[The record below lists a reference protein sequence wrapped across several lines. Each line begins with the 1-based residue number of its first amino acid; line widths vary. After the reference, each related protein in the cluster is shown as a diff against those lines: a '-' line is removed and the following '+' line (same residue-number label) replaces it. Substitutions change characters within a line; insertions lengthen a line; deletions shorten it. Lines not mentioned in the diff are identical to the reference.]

1 MSVLVADSEDTV
13 PSPPWFPATLVDKV
27 CDPSTFSDGVPSP
40 WGRLH
45 GWDFTVA
52 LSPEWWNT
60 ASEGQWGDWPGDVQR
75 VVVVNETRFGL
86 VLQLD
91 DAWTVHVH
99 PFPTGLDVST
109 LSLYEPWRTALASAP
124 VLLPVAGMKNEQG
137 DHVVVFPLH
146 EVLPVEHVARRAR
159 EAVQSAGTVHAAL
172 WGHATPNTERRWN
185 DRLKA
190 LEDGLK
196 TTTLWRAPHTR
207 HVVGLPTANV
217 RVESMTERDGVL
229 TVVPVP
235 RSLVDRLLAPAERR
249 PGVSDI
255 AMMEQRLSMMDVF
268 DGTEARR
275 VFYQAWGETV
285 PSSWTSPSS
294 MSTVNG
300 GVWIWRYEAMLLMLA
315 EARAFGLREQA
326 KRCDRWLLDVSRIQA
341 RLGELRTIHA
351 VRRGGVLLAIAGLVI
366 GSGPVQLP
374 FVVGSALVAL
384 TAHVVHR
391 RRTPPPF

>member
-1 MSVLVADSEDTV
+1 MEREESKQEQERASK
-13 PSPPWFPATLVDKV
+13 SKPA
-27 CDPSTFSDGVPSP
+27 
-40 WGRLH
+40 RE
-45 GWDFTVA
+45 A
-52 LSPEWWNT
+52 R
-60 ASEGQWGDWPGDVQR
+60 ARQR
-75 VVVVNETRFGL
+75 
-86 VLQLD
+86 
-91 DAWTVHVH
+91 
-99 PFPTGLDVST
+99 
-109 LSLYEPWRTALASAP
+109 
-124 VLLPVAGMKNEQG
+124 
-137 DHVVVFPLH
+137 
-146 EVLPVEHVARRAR
+146 RRAR
-159 EAVQSAGTVHAAL
+159 GRASPRISGRRILCRPPAQTCPTSAAAA
-172 WGHATPNTERRWN
+172 WRSRR
-185 DRLKA
+185 
-190 LEDGLK
+190 GF
-196 TTTLWRAPHTR
+196 
-207 HVVGLPTANV
+207 
-217 RVESMTERDGVL
+217 S
-229 TVVPVP
+229 
-235 RSLVDRLLAPAERR
+235 RSRRPAERR

-275 VFYQAWGETV
+275 AFYQAWGETV